1 MFEPIGTSP
10 KYMEDYQWLIFQ
22 PWNWWQLPIR
32 CWIQNW
38 ILLNPKRCLGSLC
51 SCGHEVLV
59 TMIFPARCWGF
70 PNFKQN
76 KHHKYPLFFPHH
88 LQAFGHVFSI
98 IFRHHRFSKQPG
110 FEDRDLL
117 ENMKGGIK
125 IYKTSTT
132 PQAAERL
139 AAERWWESWMTPP
152 QMSSTVE
159 MSQLFR
165 RSKAGFRW
173 RVFFLNG

>member
-1 MFEPIGTSP
+1 MGTYWNIPEIHGGLS
-10 KYMEDYQWLIFQ
+10 MIHFSAGD
-22 PWNWWQLPIR
+22 NWWQLLIR

-76 KHHKYPLFFPHH
+76 KHHKYPLFFPH
-88 LQAFGHVFSI
+88 QALGHVFSI
-98 IFRHHRFSKQPG
+98 IFRHHLFSKQPG

-125 IYKTSTT
+125 IYKNTT
-132 PQAAERL
+132 PKAAASRAAER
-139 AAERWWESWMTPP
+139 RWEKLDH
-152 QMSSTVE
+152 STTNVIH
-159 MSQLFR
+159 S
-165 RSKAGFRW
+165 GN
-173 RVFFLNG
+173 VPFFLGDLKQGFVGEFFFFNG